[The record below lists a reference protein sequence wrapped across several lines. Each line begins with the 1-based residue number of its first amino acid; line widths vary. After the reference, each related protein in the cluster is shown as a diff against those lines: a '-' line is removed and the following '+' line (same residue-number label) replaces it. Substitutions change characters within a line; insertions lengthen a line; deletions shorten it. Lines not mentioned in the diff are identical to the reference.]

1 MRDRLLRDGFFILAA
16 VFVGLRLLQ
25 VAPWADSVDAYA
37 YWSTRDGSMYG
48 GPLGA
53 EGAGRVGAYLYSPAF
68 AQVLTPLVALPWPI
82 FDAVWTAINCAALWW
97 LLGRWALP
105 SLIFLPIPF
114 EIVSGNVHLLI
125 AASIVAA
132 LRLRMA
138 EFWALPILT
147 KVTPGIG
154 LLWHALRRDWRGLG
168 AGIGVTAAI
177 VLVSFLLD
185 QEAWRTW
192 IAILQRDAA
201 ATQLDTTG
209 WYLPIPLLIR
219 AVVGVAVIVWGA
231 LTNRPWTVP
240 IGVTIALPVLW
251 LNGLAVLAACV
262 PLAREAAAVRRS
274 ASPSTVHAWPR
285 SAGSTR

>member
-1 MRDRLLRDGFFILAA
+1 
-16 VFVGLRLLQ
+16 
-25 VAPWADSVDAYA
+25 
-37 YWSTRDGSMYG
+37 MYG
-48 GPLGA
+48 GPIGA
-53 EGAGRVGAYLYSPAF
+53 EGAGRIGAYLYSPAF
-68 AQVLTPLVALPWPI
+68 AQALTPLVALPWPL
-82 FDAVWTAINCAALWW
+82 FDALWTALNCAALWW

-105 SLIFLPIPF
+105 SLLFLPIPF

-138 EFWALPILT
+138 ELWVLPILT

-154 LLWHALRRDWRGLG
+154 LLWHAIRRDWRGLA
-168 AGIGVTAAI
+168 AGTGVTGVV

-185 QEAWRTW
+185 QGAWQTW

-209 WYLPIPLLIR
+209 WYLPVPLLVRVPVAI
-219 AVVGVAVIVWGA
+219 AVVVWGA
-231 LTNRPWTVP
+231 LTNRPWAVP

-251 LNGLAVLAACV
+251 LNGLAILAACV
-262 PLAREAAAVRRS
+262 PLAMEGASARRS
-274 ASPSTVHAWPR
+274 AAPGLVRAWPR
-285 SAGSTR
+285 SAGSTH